1 VADEPLFFA
10 HPEEFRAWLE
20 RHHESA
26 SELLVG
32 FHRKGSGRPTLT
44 WAQAVDEALCFG
56 WIDGVRRRV
65 DGERYTIRFTPRRAR
80 SIWSDVNVARVAELS
95 AQGRMRP
102 AGRRAFEAREAR
114 RTGVYAHEREQDARL
129 TAAEERRFRADVAA
143 WEFFQS
149 QPPGYRRTALHLVV
163 SAKRPETRERR
174 LATLIEDSG
183 RGVRIRQLRR

>member
-1 VADEPLFFA
+1 VPDEPVFFA

-32 FHRKGSGRPTLT
+32 FHRKGTGRPSLT

-65 DGERYTIRFTPRRAR
+65 DAERYSIRFTPRRAR
-80 SIWSDVNVARVAELS
+80 SIWSAVNVARVADLT

-102 AGRRAFEAREAR
+102 AGLRAFEARVPE
-114 RTGVYAHEREQDARL
+114 RTGVYSHERAQDARL
-129 TAAEERRFRADVAA
+129 TAEEEQRFQADAAA

-174 LATLIEDSG
+174 LAALIEDSG
-183 RGVRIRQLRR
+183 RGLRIKQLRR

>member
-1 VADEPLFFA
+1 MPDEPVFFA

-32 FHRKGSGRPTLT
+32 FHRKGTGRPSLT
-44 WAQAVDEALCFG
+44 WAQSVDEALCFG

-65 DGERYTIRFTPRRAR
+65 DAERYSIRFTPRRAR
-80 SIWSDVNVARVAELS
+80 SIWSAVNVARVADLT

-102 AGRRAFEAREAR
+102 AGLRAFEAREAG
-114 RTGVYAHEREQDARL
+114 RTGVYSHERAQDARL
-129 TAAEERRFRADVAA
+129 APEEEQRFQADAAA

-174 LATLIEDSG
+174 LAALIEDSG
-183 RGVRIRQLRR
+183 RGLRIKQLRR

>member
-1 VADEPLFFA
+1 VPDEPRFFA
-10 HPEEFRAWLE
+10 RPEEFRAWLE

-32 FHRKGSGRPTLT
+32 FHRKGTGRPSLT
-44 WAQAVDEALCFG
+44 WPQAVDEALCFG

-65 DGERYTIRFTPRRAR
+65 DAERYSIRFTPRRAR
-80 SIWSDVNVARVAELS
+80 SIWSDVNVARVAELT

-102 AGRRAFEAREAR
+102 SGVRAFEAREAR
-114 RTGVYAHEREQDARL
+114 RTGVYSHERTQDARL
-129 TAAEERRFRADVAA
+129 TPDEERRFRADGAA
-143 WEFFQS
+143 WDFFQS

-174 LATLIEDSG
+174 LAQLIEDSA
-183 RGVRIRQLRR
+183 RGLRIKQLRR